1 MNKTLRTSLVYSL
14 AIIAMVV
21 TINLLTSPGFL
32 WCIFPVFG
40 ILWWPMSV
48 YFAGKR
54 RPLAYS
60 LCGTALLIG
69 LFVGTY
75 LVASPGAHPWFL
87 YPVLGVIWW
96 PVSVYFARKK
106 QPLLFSVIG
115 FLLLA
120 ALFIGLY
127 LFVSP
132 HAHPW
137 FLYPLLGI
145 VWWPLSVWGAKQG
158 ARAFSVAG
166 GLTVILSLL
175 VVNLVASPG
184 FWWWVY
190 PAFFTL
196 WWPVSVLLGKKAD
209 TMAFALSSAVAASL
223 FLAVMYFIQT
233 PHAVPW
239 FLYAVLPFFWWPVT
253 RLLSNR
259 LTEWQN
265 ALVGAIVFAAYY
277 TGLIALLHGVSSL
290 LSLFLLVAGAWLIW
304 AMAISKHRSS
314 AGFAVGN
321 AALMIAYFYLVHRFV
336 TPDMH
341 PWYWYSFFPLL
352 WWPVVAALKE
362 KAVKP
367 LLVTLC
373 AVLFLVYYGALNLA
387 LSPGTPWALFLTFP
401 AAAAV
406 IGVLCR
412 EKQAW
417 AALSVWTSAFGI
429 AYFAAIN
436 LVYTPH
442 TVWAVYPAFALVWWP
457 LSMLL
462 FGRKRRDEEV
472 Q

>member
-14 AIIAMVV
+14 TIIAMVITV
-21 TINLLTSPGFL
+21 NLLTSPGFL

-40 ILWWPMSV
+40 VLWWPLSV

-54 RPLAYS
+54 QPFAYS

-69 LFVGTY
+69 LFVATY

-87 YPVLGVIWW
+87 YPLFGVVWW
-96 PVSVYFARKK
+96 PISVYFASKK

-115 FLLLA
+115 FVLLA
-120 ALFIGLY
+120 ALFVGLY
-127 LFVSP
+127 LLVSP

-137 FLYPLLGI
+137 YLYPLLGAF
-145 VWWPLSVWGAKQG
+145 WWPLSVWGAKKG

-175 VVNLVASPG
+175 VLNLVTSPG

-196 WWPVSVLLGKKAD
+196 WWPVSVLLGKKAS
-209 TMAFALSSAVAASL
+209 TMAFALGSAVTGSL
-223 FLAVMYFIQT
+223 FLIVMYFIQT
-233 PHAVPW
+233 PNAVPW
-239 FLYAVLPFFWWPVT
+239 FLYAVLPFFWWPVSM
-253 RLLSNR
+253 LLSKR
-259 LTEWQN
+259 LNDWQN
-265 ALVGAIVFAAYY
+265 GLVGAIVFAAYY

-304 AMAISKHRSS
+304 AMAISKYRN
-314 AGFAVGN
+314 APGFAAVN
-321 AALMIAYFYLVHRFV
+321 AVLLIAYFYLVHRFV
-336 TPDMH
+336 TPDIH
-341 PWYWYSFFPLL
+341 PWYWYAVFPLV
-352 WWPVVAALKE
+352 WWPVAAALKE

-387 LSPGTPWALFLTFP
+387 LSPGTPWVLFLTLP
-401 AAAAV
+401 AASAV
-406 IGVLCR
+406 IGALCF
-412 EKQAW
+412 EKKAW
-417 AALSVWTSAFGI
+417 AALSVWMAAAGI

-442 TVWAVYPAFALVWWP
+442 VVWAVYPAFGLLWWP

-462 FGRKRRDEEV
+462 FGRKAKDEAER
-472 Q
+472 